1 MSGNKITKFTCSS
14 SAARERRRTA
24 VFAGYHRLRPK
35 HSRIRFLAHAAN
47 HARRRA
53 TREKSRNVRMESGL
67 FPGTLRNTFRGPR
80 KSPEKSAEKL
90 SGSQVFGSFE
100 KSDADRGPLCC

>member
-1 MSGNKITKFTCSS
+1 MSGNKITKLTCSS
-14 SAARERRRTA
+14 SAGRERRRTV

-35 HSRIRFLAHAAN
+35 HPRIRFLAHAAN

-67 FPGTLRNTFRGPR
+67 FPGTLRKDF
-80 KSPEKSAEKL
+80 SPEKSAEKL
-90 SGSQVFGSFE
+90 SGSEVFGSFE